1 MLPKLLTETLAAETA
16 KLWKGSVR
24 LAIIM
29 AFLGLSVMAMIVG
42 VIFVLI
48 GLYLSL
54 AEIMPYWQAG
64 AIVGGGV
71 FLLAALL
78 LIIISQQG
86 GRSAPPKP
94 PKNVNRLAAQVSPD
108 DSTTQLGSVIG
119 DIVAKSNVKKSDIV
133 LTVLISG
140 IILGA
145 SPSLRQQILNA
156 ISEITKSKDK

>member
-1 MLPKLLTETLAAETA
+1 MLPKLLAEILAAETA

-29 AFLGLSVMAMIVG
+29 AFLGLSVMAMVVG
-42 VIFVLI
+42 MIFVLI

-54 AEIMPYWQAG
+54 AEAMPYWQAG

-71 FLLAALL
+71 FLFAALL

-86 GRSAPPKP
+86 QSTPL
-94 PKNVNRLAAQVSPD
+94 KNDNLAAQISE
-108 DSTTQLGSVIG
+108 DSTAQLGSVIG
-119 DIVAKSNVKKSDIV
+119 NIVAKSNVKTSDIV

-140 IILGA
+140 IVLGA
-145 SPSLRQQILNA
+145 SPSLRQQILTVL
-156 ISEITKSKDK
+156 SELAKSKSKDK